1 MDVAKKIIPVLLV
14 SFLGMVFCYAQG
26 KKKSKGDDLFFQYEY
41 QKAIYAYEAEMA
53 SGTLT
58 EQQFLNLADSY
69 FQTNKF
75 EKASE
80 AYLELF
86 KKDTLMGGHH
96 LNKMLQSLSKTANK
110 ERRTAFM
117 TTMSSRF
124 QKELLENM
132 EFNVQ
137 LLQNDAAEPGMDY
150 RIFNLMGNS
159 PQTDFA
165 PAFYK
170 NQLLFSSGR
179 VQTKRNTYAP
189 SNEGYFNIYQSQLGA
204 DGQISSVQPFR
215 EVTDSDYHKATPF
228 YSEELNSILYVLSNT
243 ENGNLAFDT
252 NGKNALAIGKQ
263 AIGGSFQLLLK
274 DLSTSF
280 YYPFY
285 DGASGKLYFSANFD
299 GGYGGTDLY
308 FVYTNNG
315 QIMSAPINLGPRVN
329 SPGNEI
335 APFVFENSFYFA
347 SDVFYGLG
355 GMDIYKSNMEGDGF
369 GIPINLGKGINSP
382 DDDFGLIMRNE
393 GEGLLGY
400 FASNRPGGKGKDD
413 LYGFKVDEKPGLK
426 TLTFKGKIVKS
437 VAGSGTVDKAVIRL
451 MDTDGELLAE
461 TYSDEEGN
469 YRLEIPWKEE
479 VVLESTKERYSVFSK
494 QFTEEELQKLENTT
508 YDIGIA
514 LYDDLVEE
522 KEGQKVVKLKK
533 FFFDKNDVKLTA
545 EIETELDK
553 VVAFAKNF
561 PSAQLRIETYT
572 DSRGGSSTNFRL
584 TQARSDAI
592 KRYLIQQGVPQATI
606 LYSIGYGEDK
616 ILNNCT
622 NGVFCLEMLHQ
633 QNQRSLIVV
642 LNDNVLF
649 DY

>member
-189 SNEGYFNIYQSQLGA
+189 GNEGYFNIYQSQLGA

-228 YSEELNSILYVLSNT
+228 YSEELSSILYVLSNT

-426 TLTFKGKIVKS
+426 TLTFKGKVVKS

-545 EIETELDK
+545 EIEAELDK

>member
-96 LNKMLQSLSKTANK
+96 LNKMLQSLSKTANT

-137 LLQNDAAEPGMDY
+137 LLENDAAEPGMDY
-150 RIFNLMGNS
+150 QIFNLMGNS

-189 SNEGYFNIYQSQLGA
+189 GNEGYFNIYQSQLGA

-215 EVTDSDYHKATPF
+215 EVADSDYHKATPF

-243 ENGNLAFDT
+243 ENGNLAFDA

-263 AIGGSFQLLLK
+263 VIGGSFQLLLK

-285 DGASGKLYFSANFD
+285 DGTSGKLYFSANFD

-426 TLTFKGKIVKS
+426 TLTFKGKVVKS

-451 MDTDGELLAE
+451 KDADGELLAE

-592 KRYLIQQGVPQATI
+592 KKYLIQQGVPQATI

>member
-179 VQTKRNTYAP
+179 VQSKRNTYAP
-189 SNEGYFNIYQSQLGA
+189 GNEGYFNIYQSQLGA

-592 KRYLIQQGVPQATI
+592 KRYLVQQGVPQATI